1 MEVCEVCGSKAT
13 TSTGKSSGHDNDDGS
28 GTLNNHSVEFSFID
42 IGNAV
47 VNDDLSIASQNHS
60 YIEPLIRQLGEYEAG
75 IRMCSCLR
83 QKSVDNSLEK
93 AVQIDQLTKD
103 IASQK
108 KLLQVRGK

>member
-13 TSTGKSSGHDNDDGS
+13 TSPGKSSNDDGS
-28 GTLNNHSVEFSFID
+28 GTLNNHNVEFSFID

-93 AVQIDQLTKD
+93 AVQIDQLSKD

-108 KLLQVRGK
+108 KLLKVRGK